1 MREERGRGS
10 RGYLGDVRG
19 APAGAPPP
27 LDWEVF
33 SRRTCVVT
41 VTYGDRAHLLRLAI
55 GAAFDAGAGR
65 AVVVDNG
72 TGSTSRAAIDHMR
85 HVWGGRLEVV
95 RLAENR
101 GSAGGFR
108 AGLERV
114 RDRAECEFIWLLD
127 DDNAPRPD
135 ALLRLWQAYGTL
147 GADPNHALLS
157 LRPDR
162 KEYLLAATRGVPVT
176 IVPNAFLGFHLK
188 DVPAKVRRRLR
199 PDRSGGGP
207 IRFPLVSVGYAPYGG
222 FFFHRS
228 WLDRVGLPDERLYLY
243 GDDHDF
249 SLRFV
254 RAGGTIYL
262 CAVSEVVDLEP
273 SWHHEPSA
281 SRPWVSP
288 AADDRR
294 VYYAVRNRARL
305 ERGFVTSSLA
315 YWANVCAYLGV
326 LAVAG
331 LLGDRR
337 PRELARRMR
346 LLVRAIRDGR
356 GDHPG
361 GAVHEGPAV

>member
-1 MREERGRGS
+1 MSRGRV
-10 RGYLGDVRG
+10 GDVRE
-19 APAGAPPP
+19 APPGTP
-27 LDWEVF
+27 STLEWAVF
-33 SRRTCVVT
+33 AQRTCVVT
-41 VTYGDRAHLLRLAI
+41 VTYGDRAHLVRKAVA
-55 GAAFDAGAGR
+55 AAFDAGAGGI
-65 AVVVDNG
+65 VVVDNG
-72 TGSTSRAAIDHMR
+72 AAPPSRAEIDR
-85 HVWGGRLEVV
+85 LAQAWGGRLEVV
-95 RLAENR
+95 RLPENR

-135 ALLRLWQAYGTL
+135 ALGRLWHAYGAL

-162 KEYLLAATRGVPVT
+162 KEYLLAATCGVPVAIT
-176 IVPNAFLGFHLK
+176 PNAFLGFHLM
-188 DVPAKVRRRLR
+188 DVPSKVRRRLSPAR
-199 PDRSGGGP
+199 PGRAA
-207 IRFPLVSVGYAPYGG
+207 IRFPLAAVGYAPYGG

-262 CAVSEVVDLEP
+262 CAASEVVDLEP

-288 AADDRR
+288 AADERR

-305 ERGFVTSSLA
+305 EKAFTTSRIA
-315 YWANVCAYLGV
+315 YWANACTYLGFLV
-326 LAVAG
+326 VVG
-331 LLGDRR
+331 LLGEGRARQVLRR
-337 PRELARRMR
+337 VH
-346 LLVRAIRDGR
+346 LVLRALRDGR
-356 GDHPG
+356 SDHRG
-361 GAVHEGPAV
+361 RAADEGPAV